1 MVLKKFGNFCSSLRE
16 SDVDEKEIN
25 GGLMFSGS
33 LDRIADI
40 ASDSELLSAPIMP
53 TEQTHCYHE
62 MERSKR
68 KRERFGVKL
77 KFTV

>member
-1 MVLKKFGNFCSSLRE
+1 MVLKKFGNFCLSLRE